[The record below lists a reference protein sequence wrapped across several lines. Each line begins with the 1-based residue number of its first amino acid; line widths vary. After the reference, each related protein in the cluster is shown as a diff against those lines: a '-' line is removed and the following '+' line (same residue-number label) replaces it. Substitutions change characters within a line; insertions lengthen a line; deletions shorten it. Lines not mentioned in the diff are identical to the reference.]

1 MRRTCTDMVYEL
13 AKQDP
18 RVVFVGSDLG
28 AGLLDDMKAE
38 MPDRFYME
46 GVCEQNL
53 IGMAAGLAMEGYI
66 PYVNTIATFITRRCF
81 EQIAIDLCLHNLPV
95 RLIGNGGGMVY
106 APLGPTHMATDDIAI
121 LRALPNMAIV
131 APTDAEEMKRFMPE
145 TVDWPGPVYIR
156 LGKGGDD
163 VVSNPDDGFE
173 IGKGYMLRPNG
184 SVLLVTTGVMASRAL
199 AAAEALEPEGI
210 SCGVLNLP
218 TVKPL
223 DEAQLLA
230 LAADADVVVTVE
242 EHTKVG
248 GLGSAVTDT
257 LVENLGTRLPLIKRL
272 GLPDVFPED
281 YGSQDSLMEHFG
293 LQAPGI
299 ADTVRAALTQINDQS
314 RSTG

>member
-1 MRRTCTDMVYEL
+1 MRRTCTDMVFEL

-18 RVVFVGSDLG
+18 RIVFVGSDLG

-38 MPDRFYME
+38 MPERFYME

-121 LRALPNMAIV
+121 LRALPNMTIV
-131 APTDAEEMKRFMPE
+131 APTDAEEMKRLMPE
-145 TVDWPGPVYIR
+145 TINQHGPLYIR
-156 LGKGGDD
+156 LGKGGDA
-163 VVSNPDDGFE
+163 VVSNPNDGFK
-173 IGKGYMLRPNG
+173 IGKGYLLRPMG
-184 SVLLVTTGVMASRAL
+184 QVLLVTTGVMASRAL
-199 AAAEALEPEGI
+199 TAAETLEADGI

-218 TVKPL
+218 TIKPL
-223 DEAQLLA
+223 DEALLLH
-230 LAADADVVVTVE
+230 LAADANIVVTVE
-242 EHTKVG
+242 EHTKIG
-248 GLGSAVTDT
+248 GLGSAVTDA

-281 YGSQDSLMEHFG
+281 YGSQDSLMDHFG

-299 ADTVRAALTQINDQS
+299 AETVRNALTQINDNS
-314 RSTG
+314 RSTN

>member
-18 RVVFVGSDLG
+18 RVVFIGSDLG

-38 MPDRFYME
+38 MPERFYME
-46 GVCEQNL
+46 GICEQNL
-53 IGMAAGLAMEGYI
+53 IGMAAGLAMEGFI

-121 LRALPNMAIV
+121 LRALPNMTIV

-145 TVDWPGPVYIR
+145 TLNQPGPLYIR
-156 LGKGGDD
+156 LGKGGDA
-163 VVSNPDDGFE
+163 VVSNPTDGFE
-173 IGKGYMLRPNG
+173 IGKGYLLRPKG
-184 SVLLVTTGVMASRAL
+184 RVLLVTTGVMASRAL
-199 AAAEALEPEGI
+199 TAAETLGGEDI

-223 DEAQLLA
+223 DTAQLLR
-230 LAADADVVVTVE
+230 LAADADIVVTVE
-242 EHTKVG
+242 EHTKIG
-248 GLGSAVTDT
+248 GLGSAVTDA
-257 LVENLGTRLPLIKRL
+257 LVEHLGTSLPLIKRI

-281 YGSQDSLMEHFG
+281 YGSQDSLMDHFG

-299 ADTVRAALTQINDQS
+299 AETVRNALTQINDNS
-314 RSTG
+314 RSKS

>member
-1 MRRTCTDMVYEL
+1 MRRTCTDMVYAL
-13 AKQDP
+13 AKEDP

-121 LRALPNMAIV
+121 LRALPNMTVI
-131 APTDAEEMKRFMPE
+131 APTDAEEMKRFMPK
-145 TVDWPGPVYIR
+145 TVDYPGPVYIR
-156 LGKGGDD
+156 LGKGGDA

-173 IGKGYMLRPNG
+173 IGTGYLLRPAG
-184 SVLLVTTGVMASRAL
+184 RILIVTTGVMASRAL
-199 AAAEALEPEGI
+199 AAAETLEAEGI
-210 SCGVLNLP
+210 ACGVLNLP

-223 DEAQLLA
+223 DTSQLLA
-230 LAADADVVVTVE
+230 LAGNVDIVVTVE
-242 EHTKVG
+242 EHTVIG
-248 GLGSAVTDT
+248 GLGSAVTDA
-257 LVENLGTRLPLIKRL
+257 LVENLGQSLPLIKRL

-299 ADTVRAALTQINDQS
+299 ANTVRAALAQMNDTS
-314 RSTG
+314 RSTS

>member
-1 MRRTCTDMVYEL
+1 MRRTCTDMVYAL

-38 MPDRFYME
+38 MPERFYME

-53 IGMAAGLAMEGYI
+53 IGMAAGLAMEGFI

-145 TVDWPGPVYIR
+145 TVNWPGPLYIR

-163 VVSNPDDGFE
+163 VVSRAEDGFE
-173 IGKGYMLRPNG
+173 IGKGYMLRPAQR
-184 SVLLVTTGVMASRAL
+184 VLIVTTGVMASRAL
-199 AAAEALEPEGI
+199 AAAELLEAEGTL
-210 SCGVLNLP
+210 CGVLNLP

-223 DEAQLLA
+223 DTAQLLA
-230 LAADADVVVTVE
+230 RAGDADIVVTVE
-242 EHTKVG
+242 EHTKIG
-248 GLGSAVTDT
+248 GLGSAVTDA
-257 LVENLGTRLPLIKRL
+257 LVDNLGTSIPLIKRL
-272 GLPDVFPED
+272 GIPDVFPVD
-281 YGSQDSLMEHFG
+281 YGSQDSLMDHFG

-299 ADTVRAALTQINDQS
+299 AATVRAAKAHLNDKS
-314 RSTG
+314 RSKS